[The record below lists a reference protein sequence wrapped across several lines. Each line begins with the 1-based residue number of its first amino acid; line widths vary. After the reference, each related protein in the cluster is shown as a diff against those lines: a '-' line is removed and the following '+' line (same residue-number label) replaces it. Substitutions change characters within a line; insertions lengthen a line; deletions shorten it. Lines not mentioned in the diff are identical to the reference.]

1 MSKLLSYSIGCLL
14 LIFTSSACKANKKAC
29 SIPKASVKQE
39 IKKWKAELL
48 INGEVG
54 PPCKKRYDI
63 WIEENPNYYYGMQPV
78 KELSSDLNEDGT
90 EELLCYFPAV
100 NCVGGNGTDSDFA
113 MFLFHKDSMLLTN
126 KRISLQIEEY
136 IEATIYSNRLGEKTI
151 EITDVNIDVLSLHS
165 FVYEID
171 KTQLKIDEENLALSE
186 KVVNDLI
193 KRDDEIINPTN
204 NPNQTPGAPN
214 PKVIALK

>member
-1 MSKLLSYSIGCLL
+1 MSKFLSYCIGCLL
-14 LIFTSSACKANKKAC
+14 FVFISIGCNANEKAC
-29 SIPKASVKQE
+29 SIPKASVIQE
-39 IKKWKAELL
+39 IEKWKAELL

-54 PPCKKRYDI
+54 PPCKRRYDK

-113 MFLFHKDSMLLTN
+113 MLLFHNDSTLLTN

-136 IEATIYSNRLGEKTI
+136 IEATIYSNRQGEKSFDVA
-151 EITDVNIDVLSLHS
+151 DVNIFYESMTRTINGRYALW
-165 FVYEID
+165 VYEDAHCCPSYEGTFSFDLFKLSIEMVDKKLGKITID
-171 KTQLKIDEENLALSE
+171 AA
-186 KVVNDLI
+186 
-193 KRDDEIINPTN
+193 EIR
-204 NPNQTPGAPN
+204 GF
-214 PKVIALK
+214 

>member
-1 MSKLLSYSIGCLL
+1 MSKLLRYSVGCLL
-14 LIFTSSACKANKKAC
+14 LAFISIGCKANKKAC
-29 SIPKASVKQE
+29 SIPKDSVKQE

-48 INGEVG
+48 TNGEVG
-54 PPCKKRYDI
+54 PPCKRRYDI

-113 MFLFHKDSMLLTN
+113 MFLFYKDSMLLTN

-136 IEATIYSNRLGEKTI
+136 IEATIYSNRIGESTI
-151 EITDVNIDVLSLHS
+151 DITDVNIFYESMTRTINGRYALW
-165 FVYEID
+165 VYEDAHCCPSYEGTFSYDPFEFSIEMMD
-171 KTQLKIDEENLALSE
+171 KKLGKIA
-186 KVVNDLI
+186 NDAA
-193 KRDDEIINPTN
+193 EIR
-204 NPNQTPGAPN
+204 GF
-214 PKVIALK
+214 